1 MTPGSAKIL
10 DPIQAGT
17 CFYCG
22 GRIRERGDV
31 DHFIPWIKYPRDLAH
46 NFVLTHASCNRS
58 KSDMLGAKAHLEKW
72 LKRNDKYGEELSGK
86 LEKSGFISNPR
97 SILTVAGWVYRQGVD
112 AGAHAWLERKVTEPI
127 DDGYLSLLA

>member
-1 MTPGSAKIL
+1 
-10 DPIQAGT
+10 
-17 CFYCG
+17 
-22 GRIRERGDV
+22 
-31 DHFIPWIKYPRDLAH
+31 
-46 NFVLTHASCNRS
+46 
-58 KSDMLGAKAHLEKW
+58 MLGAKAHLEKW